1 MAFPE
6 TCRSLHQ
13 LFNIYVRTT
22 LTFMFLKFIQVGL
35 YSGGRIYRHGGLI
48 FGMLIGVNIWGAY
61 IQGDLYTGGVLMGFH
76 GISLSFSMH
85 KA

>member
-35 YSGGRIYRHGGLI
+35 YSGDRIYRHGGLI
-48 FGMLIGVNIWGAY
+48 FGMLIGLNIWGAY

>member
-35 YSGGRIYRHGGLI
+35 YSGDRIYRHGELI
-48 FGMLIGVNIWGAY
+48 FGMLIGLNIWGAY